1 MLNYLRNWGLS
12 MPRLQFIERFSR
24 YLLCEKTSTI
34 RIVGHGAS
42 GKSSLAK
49 DLADESNSAFR

>member
-1 MLNYLRNWGLS
+1 

>member
-1 MLNYLRNWGLS
+1 MQ
-12 MPRLQFIERFSR
+12 RLQFIERFLR
-24 YLLCEKTSTI
+24 YLLCEKTLTI
-34 RIVGHGAS
+34 RIVGYGAS